1 MDQSSVDHD
10 DEEGIVD
17 LSDAV
22 IDPNAVMV
30 KTMNTSLIAM
40 AIPVAFFA
48 VSGCVEDVTVAVVA
62 VEAV

>member
-1 MDQSSVDHD
+1 MSEGRVNHG

-17 LSDAV
+17 LSNTV

-30 KTMNTSLIAM
+30 KAVNTPLITI
-40 AIPVAFFA
+40 AIPIAFFT
-48 VSGCVEDVTVAVVA
+48 VPGGVEDVTVAVVA